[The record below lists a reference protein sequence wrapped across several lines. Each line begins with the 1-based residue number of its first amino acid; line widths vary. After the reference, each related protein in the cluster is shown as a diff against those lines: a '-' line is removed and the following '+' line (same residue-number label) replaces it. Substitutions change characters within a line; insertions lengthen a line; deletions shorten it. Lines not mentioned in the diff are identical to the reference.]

1 MKDFVYYNDLFSI
14 YSSLLTDN
22 EKTSFKEHYF
32 EDLSLSEIAEE
43 KNISRAAVHKTV
55 NNVIDKLNYY
65 ESILHIYENKT
76 SLKECLDLTDINII
90 KNKIKDILEK

>member
-1 MKDFVYYNDLFSI
+1 MKNFIYYNDLFSI
-14 YSSLLTDN
+14 YSPLLTDN
-22 EKTSFKEHYF
+22 EKNSFKEHYF

-65 ESILHIYENKT
+65 ESILHIYENK
-76 SLKECLDLTDINII
+76 SALKECLDINDLDLI
-90 KNKIKDILEK
+90 KSKINELLEK

>member
-1 MKDFVYYNDLFSI
+1 MKNFIYYNDLFSI
-14 YSSLLTDN
+14 YSPLLTDN
-22 EKTSFKEHYF
+22 EKNSFKEHYF

-65 ESILHIYENKT
+65 ESILHIYENKCT
-76 SLKECLDLTDINII
+76 LKECLDINDLDLI
-90 KNKIKDILEK
+90 KSKINELLEK

>member
-1 MKDFVYYNDLFSI
+1 MKNFIYYNDLFSI
-14 YSSLLTDN
+14 YSPLLTDN
-22 EKTSFKEHYF
+22 EKNSFKEHYF

-65 ESILHIYENKT
+65 ESILHIHENKST
-76 SLKECLDLTDINII
+76 LKECLDINDLDLI
-90 KNKIKDILEK
+90 KSKINELLEK

>member
-1 MKDFVYYNDLFSI
+1 MKNFVYYNDLFSI
-14 YSSLLTDN
+14 YSPLLTDN
-22 EKTSFKEHYF
+22 EKNSFKEHYF

-65 ESILHIYENKT
+65 ESILHIYESKNT
-76 SLKECLDLTDINII
+76 LKECLDINNLDLI
-90 KNKIKDILEK
+90 KSKISELLEK